1 LIWYYK
7 NEKLQLIVCYIVY
20 FRKGSA
26 SLKDQEEHVHEH
38 NHHHKERKQVFN
50 RLARIEGHVRS
61 VKQMTLDGRD
71 CPDLLLQ
78 IAAIR
83 KALDGVAKVI
93 LKDHLE
99 ECVTSSLDPTN
110 RERVLKDLQL
120 ALDHFIR

>member
-1 LIWYYK
+1 L
-7 NEKLQLIVCYIVY
+7 V
-20 FRKGSA
+20 KGSA
-26 SLKDQEEHVHEH
+26 DLDDHEH
-38 NHHHKERKQVFN
+38 THEHDHHHHKERKQVIN

-99 ECVTSSLDPTN
+99 ECVTSSLDPTD
-110 RERVLKDLQL
+110 RERVLKELQQ